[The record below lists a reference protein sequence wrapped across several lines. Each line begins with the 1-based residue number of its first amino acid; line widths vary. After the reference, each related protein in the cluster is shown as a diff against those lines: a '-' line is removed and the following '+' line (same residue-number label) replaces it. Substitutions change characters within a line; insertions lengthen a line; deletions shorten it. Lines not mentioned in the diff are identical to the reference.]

1 MLSRSM
7 RRPIKPE
14 VQDKTPVPQAAAWL
28 KNPAAFFCQRTY
40 AERLEAEPR
49 IPKEADD
56 ADADN

>member
-1 MLSRSM
+1 M